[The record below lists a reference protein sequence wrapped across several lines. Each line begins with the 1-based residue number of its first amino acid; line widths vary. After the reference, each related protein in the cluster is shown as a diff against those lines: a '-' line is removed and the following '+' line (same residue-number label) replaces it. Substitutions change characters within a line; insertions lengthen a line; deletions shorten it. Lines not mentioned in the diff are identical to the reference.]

1 MTRRRGNN
9 EGSIYKRPDGSWT
22 GQVSVGYD
30 PITGRRKRKSF
41 YGRTRKEVS
50 DKVAQALR
58 DVGNGIAVEPTRTS
72 LGEWM
77 DKWLVRYK
85 KSQLKPSTYESY
97 ESIIRAY
104 IKPSLGGIP
113 LAKVQAN
120 MLQNFYNERLES
132 GLSTRTVRYTHAVSR
147 QALQQAVK
155 EGLLSRNVADATTPP
170 TVKSKQMQALSE
182 DDLMALFEASKDDRF
197 FPAYFLAAT
206 TGMRRA
212 ELLGLCWDSVDLEHG
227 MVTVRRQL
235 LPLKGGATLEETTK
249 TKQGRRS
256 ISLTDDA
263 IKVLAAQ
270 RQKQAQEKLR
280 LGPAYQDK
288 GLVFCRE
295 DGAPVDPRTFTKHF
309 QRILQKAGL
318 PKIRFH
324 DLRHTHASL
333 LLSRGIH
340 PKIVQERLGHSS
352 ITMTLDLYSH
362 LTPGL
367 QEAAASS
374 LNGLLSKKNKG
385 KDAKAKEA

>member
-1 MTRRRGNN
+1 MARRRGNN
-9 EGSIYKRPDGSWT
+9 EGSIYKRPDGSWA
-22 GQVSVGYD
+22 GQVSTGYD
-30 PITGRRKRKSF
+30 PVTGKRKRKSF
-41 YGRTRKEVS
+41 YGQTRREVA
-50 DKVAQALR
+50 DKVSQALR
-58 DVGNGIAVEPTRTS
+58 DMRNGLAVEPVRCTF
-72 LGEWM
+72 GEWL
-77 DKWLVRYK
+77 DKWLERYK
-85 KSQLKPSTYESY
+85 KPQLRQSTYESY

-104 IKPSLGGIP
+104 IKPSLGGVP

-120 MLQNFYNERLES
+120 MLQNFYNEKLES
-132 GLSTRTVRYTHAVSR
+132 GLSTRTVRYIHAVIR

-182 DDLMALFEASKDDRF
+182 DDLLAFFEASKEDRF
-197 FPAYFLAAT
+197 FPAYFLTAT

-212 ELLGLCWDSVDLEHG
+212 ELLGLCWDSVDLEQG

-235 LPLKGGATLEETTK
+235 LSLKGGATLEENTK
-249 TKQGRRS
+249 SKRGRRS
-256 ISLTDDA
+256 ITLTDDA
-263 IKVLAAQ
+263 IKVLAAH

-280 LGPAYQDK
+280 LGAAYQDN
-288 GLVFCRE
+288 GLVFCRK
-295 DGAPVDPRTFTKHF
+295 DGAPVDPRTFAKRF
-309 QRILQKAGL
+309 QRILEKAGL
-318 PKIRFH
+318 PVIRFH

-374 LNGLLSKKNKG
+374 LSGLLLKKNKG
-385 KDAKAKEA
+385 KDLKEA

>member
-1 MTRRRGNN
+1 
-9 EGSIYKRPDGSWT
+9 
-22 GQVSVGYD
+22 
-30 PITGRRKRKSF
+30 
-41 YGRTRKEVS
+41 
-50 DKVAQALR
+50 
-58 DVGNGIAVEPTRTS
+58 
-72 LGEWM
+72 
-77 DKWLVRYK
+77 
-85 KSQLKPSTYESY
+85 
-97 ESIIRAY
+97 
-104 IKPSLGGIP
+104 
-113 LAKVQAN
+113 
-120 MLQNFYNERLES
+120 
-132 GLSTRTVRYTHAVSR
+132 
-147 QALQQAVK
+147 
-155 EGLLSRNVADATTPP
+155 
-170 TVKSKQMQALSE
+170 
-182 DDLMALFEASKDDRF
+182 
-197 FPAYFLAAT
+197 
-206 TGMRRA
+206 
-212 ELLGLCWDSVDLEHG
+212 